1 MKSKDLIIERI
12 FNAPIEQVWKAL
24 TEKDLMKQW
33 YFDLEEFKPE
43 VGFTFQF
50 TGGPSPEKQYLHL
63 CEVTQVVPN
72 HKLSYTWRYAGYEGN
87 SLVSFELF
95 EEGNK
100 TLLKLTHSGLE
111 TFPKTNPDLA
121 VHNFEEGWN
130 SILNISLKDFL
141 ENKKQ

>member
-24 TEKDLMKQW
+24 IEKDLMKQW
-33 YFDLEEFKPE
+33 YFDLEEFKPK

-63 CEVTQVVPN
+63 CEITQVVPN
-72 HKLSYTWRYAGYEGN
+72 QKLSYTWRYAGYEGN

-130 SILNISLKDFL
+130 SILNVALKDFV